1 MDFSLLFFS
10 GDGSTTDSDKY
21 RLLLESAKFGDQHG
35 FSAIWTPERHFH
47 PFGGLYPNPSVISA
61 ALAMATTNI
70 ALRAGSVV
78 LPLQDPLRIA
88 EEWAVVDSLSKGR
101 VAMAFASGWHI
112 DDFVLAPGTY
122 EQRKQ
127 QMWQGIE
134 TVQKLWQGETVSL
147 PRDAKQSVS
156 VQTFPKPVQSELPIW
171 ITAQSKQTFAQ
182 AGAIG
187 ANILT
192 ALLHETI
199 DDVAHKIACY
209 RKSLQEHGYDPHA
222 GQVTLMLHT
231 FLGQDPATVKETVR
245 EPFCNYLKTNLGLLK
260 NLLKNF
266 EVDMDQ
272 LTEDDID
279 SILTFGYER
288 YLDGRT
294 LIGTPS
300 SCMPTVEKVKEAG
313 VNEIA
318 CLIDFGVAFEQVMTS
333 LSYLQQLKDHFQTQP
348 SQQVAVSS

>member
-1 MDFSLLFFS
+1 MEFSLLFFS
-10 GDGSTTDSDKY
+10 GDGSSTESDKY
-21 RLLLESAKFGDQHG
+21 RLLLESSKFADQNG

-47 PFGGLYPNPSVISA
+47 PFGGLYPNPSVMNA
-61 ALAMATTNI
+61 ALAMETQNI

-78 LPLQDPLRIA
+78 LPLQHPLRVA
-88 EEWAVVDSLSKGR
+88 EEWAVVDSLSQGR
-101 VAMAFASGWHI
+101 VGIAFASGWHV
-112 DDFVLAPGTY
+112 DDFVLAPGNY

-127 QMWQGIE
+127 EMWQGIE

-147 PRDAKQSVS
+147 PRDANQSVS
-156 VQTFPKPVQSELPIW
+156 VQTFPKPVQSQLPIW
-171 ITAQSKQTFAQ
+171 ITAQSEQTFAQ

-199 DDVAHKIACY
+199 EDVAQKIARY
-209 RKSLQEHGYDPHA
+209 RESLASHGYDPNS

-231 FLGQDPATVKETVR
+231 FLGEDLATVKETVR

-260 NLLKNF
+260 NLLKTF
-266 EVDMDQ
+266 DMDQ

-294 LIGTPS
+294 LIGTPT
-300 SCMPTVEKVKEAG
+300 SCLSTLDQVKEAG
-313 VNEIA
+313 VNEVA
-318 CLIDFGVAFEQVMTS
+318 CLIDFGVAFDQVMSS
-333 LSYLQQLKDHFQTQP
+333 LSYLRQLKDNFQTQP
-348 SQQVAVSS
+348 SHQAVVSS